1 MRTSKRELIVAMGE
15 TAPEPEPETPS
26 ESAVP
31 TMDNTRDEIVA
42 YLDSQGITYSTGN
55 NKTELL
61 ALIP

>member
-15 TAPEPEPETPS
+15 TAPEPETPS